1 MEKKRLGQLIESLH
15 AELNAADSIDDESRS
30 GLESLTRDIEKL
42 ARSDQSTAE
51 SRESAAAQLEESYP
65 GLNIVARI
73 APDFCF
79 EPDGEAAAQ
88 FIVQLQA
95 SGARL

>member
-1 MEKKRLGQLIESLH
+1 MEKKKLGQLIESLH

-51 SRESAAAQLEESYP
+51 SRESAAAQLEDAA
-65 GLNIVARI
+65 LK
-73 APDFCF
+73 F
-79 EPDGEAAAQ
+79 ETDHPKLSMVLGELMDALGKLG
-88 FIVQLQA
+88 I
-95 SGARL
+95 